1 MRIIAGKWK
10 SRQIAAPRG
19 NTVRPTTD
27 RVRESVFNILE
38 NIVDFSVCTV
48 YDMFAGS
55 GAMGIEALSRGAK
68 QVTFIEQSKIVAAT
82 LKKNLEL
89 LGCENATVTL
99 SDALR
104 FAKQCTSPADI
115 VFADP
120 PYRYPH
126 IEEFAAT
133 VLQKNLFTGVFVL
146 EHVTAVKI
154 AIPGFTV
161 WQEKKFGTTSVQ
173 LYTKQS

>member
-19 NTVRPTTD
+19 NVVRPTTD
-27 RVRESVFNILE
+27 RVRESVFNVLE
-38 NIVDFSVCTV
+38 NILDFSECTV

-55 GAMGIEALSRGAK
+55 GAMGIEALSRGAR
-68 QVTFIEQSKIVAAT
+68 QVTFFEQSRTVAAA
-82 LKKNLEL
+82 LKKNLGL
-89 LGCENATVTL
+89 LGCEDTSVTIG
-99 SDALR
+99 DALR
-104 FAKQCTSPADI
+104 FAKQCTMPADI

-133 VLQKNLFTGVFVL
+133 VIRNNVFSRVFVL
-146 EHVTAVKI
+146 EHVSAVKI
-154 AIPGFTV
+154 VIPDFAA

-173 LYTKQS
+173 FYKR